1 MPASQPSSDF
11 ASIHQPLFRK
21 CPAEMMLSRI
31 MPAREAF
38 DLRSFACPNC
48 NHVKK
53 IVATTDP
60 LNAYTLGWFLG
71 ELRPPI

>member
-1 MPASQPSSDF
+1 
-11 ASIHQPLFRK
+11 
-21 CPAEMMLSRI
+21 MMLSRI

-48 NHVKK
+48 NHVEK
-53 IVATTDP
+53 IVATADP